1 MLKPLDTG
9 TEDADIALLLDF
21 PHKDA
26 TYKGDLLSGR
36 AGYTLHQL
44 LNNAGIAI
52 NQCFITYC
60 HDVQENKGLINTK
73 GAFSEQGNRIRE
85 EVIERFKGIR
95 CNIIVPLGPFSCAT
109 FTGDHRIKFNR
120 GSLSWNSEVNRKILP
135 TFSPGG
141 IMLPAPER
149 LMSSLDFKKV
159 LDNSKTEH
167 YAEPQHTFH
176 INPSVT
182 E

>member
-9 TEDADIALLLDF
+9 TEDSDIALLLDF

-73 GAFSEQGNRIRE
+73 GAFSEQGL
-85 EVIERFKGIR
+85 K
-95 CNIIVPLGPFSCAT
+95 
-109 FTGDHRIKFNR
+109 IKDDIN
-120 GSLSWNSEVNRKILP
+120 WNGTNESGY
-135 TFSPGG
+135 SA
-141 IMLPAPER
+141 LPAGFRTGTPNNN
-149 LMSSLDFKKV
+149 D
-159 LDNSKTEH
+159 D
-167 YAEPQHTFH
+167 
-176 INPSVT
+176 
-182 E
+182 